1 MFLGLERHWWLVI
14 LAALIIIIPLK
25 VKFMIWWGRREQDRK
40 KEQRGKWGMKN
51 DRGFEKCFFWYGSYA
66 SGSL

>member
-25 VKFMIWWGRREQDRK
+25 VKFMI
-40 KEQRGKWGMKN
+40 
-51 DRGFEKCFFWYGSYA
+51 
-66 SGSL
+66 